1 MKRSSQVLSM
11 LAALVCTTATA
22 GAQGSIGAQGLGY
35 PVGGLS
41 GAAAAMGGASAEID
55 PNSFVNP
62 AAITRSNRLSI
73 MVRFEPELR
82 ETTIGA
88 QRAYANLVRFPGF
101 QATGAYG
108 RWVGAI
114 GISPMLDR
122 TWRNQTND
130 TLVVSG
136 IPTPSTLQVSST
148 GSMNDARVAVGYII
162 SPEIQVG
169 AALHAVVGENQS
181 FFQRNFPDT
190 SGVQGVSQTNSF
202 GFNGRAYS
210 LGVVAEVIPD
220 LVLSASHKFGDDLS
234 LELQGDELRTAK
246 VPSRTGLGVAYFG
259 VRGITA
265 HARVD
270 QVRWTELESLS
281 ESASSVHDALEL
293 AAGVEALGPAFFG
306 SNLVLRAGLRDRTLP
321 FGVNGNEVKENG
333 YAFGLGLPL
342 ARGRTQIDL
351 GAQRLTR
358 TVQGAK
364 ENSWFISLGFG
375 IRP

>member
-1 MKRSSQVLSM
+1 MPRPTHLLLALALSG
-11 LAALVCTTATA
+11 LASTAS
-22 GAQGSIGAQGLGY
+22 AQGSIGAQGLGY

-55 PNSFVNP
+55 PNSAVNP

-73 MVRFEPELR
+73 MVRFEPEMR
-82 ETTIGA
+82 ETLVGG

-122 TWRNQTND
+122 TWRNQTDD
-130 TLVVSG
+130 TVAVSG
-136 IPTPSTLQVSST
+136 IPTPSQLQVSST
-148 GSMNDARVAVGYII
+148 GAMNDARVAVGYVV
-162 SPEIQVG
+162 SPRLQLG
-169 AALHAVVGENQS
+169 AALHAVVGENRT

-190 SGVQGVSQTNSF
+190 SGVQGVSQTNAF
-202 GFNGRAYS
+202 GFAGRAVS
-210 LGVVAEVIPD
+210 LGVVAEVLPD
-220 LVLSASHKFGDDLS
+220 IVVSASHKFGGDLT
-234 LELQGDELRTAK
+234 LELQGDELRTAS
-246 VPSRTGLGVAYFG
+246 VPTRTGLGVAYFG
-259 VRGITA
+259 IRGITA
-265 HARVD
+265 HARLD
-270 QVRWTELESLS
+270 HVRWTDLAGLS
-281 ESASSVHDALEL
+281 ESADGVFDGTEL

-306 SNLVLRAGLRDRTLP
+306 SNLVVRAGLRDRALP
-321 FGVNGNEVKENG
+321 FGVGGNEVRENG
-333 YAFGLGLPL
+333 YTFGFGLPL
-342 ARGRTQIDL
+342 ARGRSQIDL

-358 TVQGAK
+358 TTAGAK

>member
-1 MKRSSQVLSM
+1 MTRPSKVLSI
-11 LAALVCTTATA
+11 LAALVCSSTAV

-41 GAAAAMGGASAEID
+41 GAAAAMAGASAEID
-55 PNSFVNP
+55 PNSSLNP

-73 MVRFEPELR
+73 MVRFEPEMR
-82 ETTIGA
+82 ETTVGN

-122 TWRNQTND
+122 TWRNQTDD

-136 IPTPSTLQVSST
+136 IPTPSQLQVSST

-169 AALHAVVGENQS
+169 ASLHAVVGDSRS

-202 GFNGRAYS
+202 GFAGRALS
-210 LGVVAEVIPD
+210 LGVVAEVMPD
-220 LVLSASHKFGDDLS
+220 LVLSASHKFGDELR
-234 LELQGDELRTAK
+234 LELQGDELRTGK

-270 QVRWTELESLS
+270 QVRWTDLENLS

-333 YAFGLGLPL
+333 YAFGIGLPL
-342 ARGRTQIDL
+342 ARGRSQIDL

-358 TVQGAK
+358 KVQGAQ
-364 ENSWFISLGFG
+364 ENAWFISLGFG